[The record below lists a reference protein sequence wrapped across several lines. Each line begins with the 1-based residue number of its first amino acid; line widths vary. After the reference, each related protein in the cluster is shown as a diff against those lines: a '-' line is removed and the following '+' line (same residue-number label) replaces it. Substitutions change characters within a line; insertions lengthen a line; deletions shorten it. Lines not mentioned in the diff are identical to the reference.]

1 MDKAFRIAKPMRK
14 ALSIFMLL
22 STKRDNTVQQAD
34 DGKKEAGRR
43 DAGFPEENFL
53 EIVLADVHGGL
64 TTTRG
69 R

>member
-1 MDKAFRIAKPMRK
+1 
-14 ALSIFMLL
+14 MLL